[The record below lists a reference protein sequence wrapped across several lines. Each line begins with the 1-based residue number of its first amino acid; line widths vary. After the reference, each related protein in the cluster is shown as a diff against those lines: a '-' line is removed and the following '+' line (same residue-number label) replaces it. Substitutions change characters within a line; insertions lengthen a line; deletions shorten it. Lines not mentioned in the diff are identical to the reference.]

1 MVIVDRFAQ
10 RLALHLRSEGQ
21 RCSST
26 AKHGGSSAGVKVVGT
41 HDIADRR
48 RLLNV
53 AVALDSPGQYQHSR
67 CIDFMLSFG

>member
-26 AKHGGSSAGVKVVGT
+26 AKHGGSSTGVKVIGT

-48 RLLNV
+48 RLLNM
-53 AVALDSPGQYQHSR
+53 AVALYPPGQYQQSG
-67 CIDFMLSFG
+67 CIDLMLGFG